1 VGSRWRSGR
10 PCLGPGRD
18 VRRYGRGLT
27 AVGGGGEDTGG
38 GCHGPVLE
46 QEEGALCEIRRGW
59 AQGRGG
65 VTSIVAGRPGAAG
78 RPAGR
83 SSRVGRG
90 VKVKG
95 VGPGWGRCGRGYGT
109 GVDARS
115 RQRSCRTRS
124 RVAWLARVVWSGASV
139 SSSRGVEGQSA
150 GEQGSAAPQLWGR
163 PVDFRAG
170 RGPGRGRLAKA
181 WGNATAAPGC
191 DGAASRGV
199 RTGIVG
205 AKGQVRSQVV

>member
-1 VGSRWRSGR
+1 M
-10 PCLGPGRD
+10 
-18 VRRYGRGLT
+18 
-27 AVGGGGEDTGG
+27 
-38 GCHGPVLE
+38 LE
-46 QEEGALCEIRRGW
+46 QEEGAALREVRRGW

-65 VTSIVAGRPGAAG
+65 VAAIGTCRPVEAG
-78 RPAGR
+78 RPAGW
-83 SSRVGRG
+83 SSQVGRE
-90 VKVKG
+90 VQVKG
-95 VGPGWGRCGRGYGT
+95 VGPGWCGRRYGT
-109 GVDARS
+109 GVDARG

-170 RGPGRGRLAKA
+170 RGRGRLAKA

-191 DGAASRGV
+191 DGAASRGI
-199 RTGIVG
+199 RAGIVG
-205 AKGQVRSQVV
+205 ARDT